1 MSLRVAPYE
10 APMAAEV
17 AELFHRQ
24 YGVDREAFA
33 GRFVRFYEH
42 EYQRGR
48 CVRVVALEGET
59 VVGFSGFVR
68 WPYALGGR
76 VFDSFQCCDVL
87 LDPRSRGRGE
97 FQRMLDYAAEQ
108 LRGADFLVGFPVEAA
123 KQAFLRNGWK
133 NVVDLQ
139 WYVKVLSLPVML
151 SRADGEASQNA
162 RASHSEILRSAQ
174 DDEGGH
180 IRLANAPDFVEWRRG
195 YSHDHLHFDSF
206 ELKRIRRLRLLRE
219 LIVGDVRRDDADFAA
234 LAKAVRGATYLSI
247 ALNPLDPLV
256 SRVLAAGFRRVKRTI
271 AFIVKPLAVD
281 ATDPAKW
288 RLFRSDIDTW

>member
-1 MSLRVAPYE
+1 MSIRVAPYE
-10 APMAAEV
+10 APMAAQV

-24 YGVDREAFA
+24 YGVDRDAFA

-48 CVRVVALEGET
+48 CLRVVALEGET
-59 VVGFSGFVR
+59 VAGFAGFVR
-68 WPYALGGR
+68 WPYARDGR

-87 LDPRSRGRGE
+87 LDPRSRGRGQ
-97 FQRMLDYAAEQ
+97 FQRMLDFAGEQ

-123 KQAFLRNGWK
+123 KSAFLRNGWK
-133 NVVDLQ
+133 NVLDLQ
-139 WYVKVLSLPVML
+139 WYVKVLSLRVML
-151 SRADGEASQNA
+151 SRADGEASQDA
-162 RASHSEILRSAQ
+162 RSSHSEILRSAQ
-174 DDEGGH
+174 DDGGH
-180 IRLANAPDFVEWRRG
+180 LLRLTNDPDFVDWRHG
-195 YSHDHLHFDSF
+195 YSHHHLHFDSF
-206 ELKRIRRLRLLRE
+206 ELKPIRRRRLLRE

-234 LAKAVRGATYLSI
+234 LAKAVRGTTYLSI
-247 ALNPLDPLV
+247 AMNPLDPLV
-256 SRVLAAGFRRVKRTI
+256 ARVLAAGFRRVKRTI